1 MATSYLNSDTLIESV
16 ERRAHVPQSQ
26 VTFEPED
33 YLALAN
39 EEVQMGILPSVM
51 QFHEE
56 FFVYTVEI
64 PLVDGQSAYDIPER
78 AIGMKL
84 RTLHLKDSNGSIKEM
99 ARIHQEDEAWYMNNS
114 SPNSPRFFYVE
125 NNSVVLTPSV
135 SAGAGNKLI
144 MRYFQRPNQLVT
156 KDRIATITQIDRST
170 NTVTVDSIPSIFKL
184 STPMDFLETRG
195 AHRCRAIDVLPDS
208 DNGGINN
215 STKTIRFTSLP
226 PGLLVGDMIALSG
239 ECYIPQIPDELHPVL
254 SQRVVCRCLEAQGDA
269 QGLQLANQKLAEM
282 ELKMGNLI
290 DNRSEGNPQKVN
302 NLRGALRQGKIRRRR
317 NLW

>member
-1 MATSYLNSDTLIESV
+1 MATSYLTSDTLIESV

-26 VTFEPED
+26 VTFQPED

-39 EEVQMGILPSVM
+39 EEIQMGLLPSIM

-56 FFVYTVEI
+56 FFVVTAEI
-64 PLVDGQSAYDIPER
+64 PLVDGQSSYDIPDR

-84 RTLHLKDSNGSIKEM
+84 RTVHLKDSNGSMKEM
-99 ARIHQEDEAWYMNNS
+99 ARIHQEDEAWYQNNS

-125 NNSVVLTPSV
+125 NNSIVLTPNVQST
-135 SAGAGNKLI
+135 SGSTLI
-144 MRYFQRPNQLVT
+144 MRYFQRPNQLVI
-156 KDRIATITQIDRST
+156 KDRIAIITQIDTSG
-170 NTVTVDSIPSIFKL
+170 NSVKVDVIPSVFKL
-184 STPMDFLETRG
+184 STPLDMLETKG
-195 AHRCRAIDVLPDS
+195 GHRCRAIDVLPV
-208 DNGGINN
+208 
-215 STKTIRFTSLP
+215 TIDTTSKIITFESLP
-226 PGLLVGDMIALSG
+226 PTLVVGDAIALAG

-269 QGLQLANQKLAEM
+269 TMLQLANQKLAEM